1 MGALFRPKDFGS
13 MGNRKVI
20 ENAVKD
26 FSPDTK
32 DSVIKLL
39 NSWEGK
45 STASKLKEILGQDK
59 SEELLRNITED
70 VSLSKDEQIRL
81 RNMFRDSLTFDS
93 IRIQIQNVI

>member
-1 MGALFRPKDFGS
+1 MGDVFRPKDFG
-13 MGNRKVI
+13 GRDNRKVV

-45 STASKLKEILGQDK
+45 KSASE
-59 SEELLRNITED
+59 LRNIAGD
-70 VSLSKDEQIRL
+70 ANLSKDEQIRL
-81 RNMFRDSLTFDS
+81 RNMFRESLTFD
-93 IRIQIQNVI
+93 

>member
-1 MGALFRPKDFGS
+1 MGAVFRPKDFG
-13 MGNRKVI
+13 GRDNRKVV

-45 STASKLKEILGQDK
+45 K
-59 SEELLRNITED
+59 SAAN
-70 VSLSKDEQIRL
+70 
-81 RNMFRDSLTFDS
+81 
-93 IRIQIQNVI
+93 

>member
-1 MGALFRPKDFGS
+1 MGAVFRPKDFGS
-13 MGNRKVI
+13 RDSRKVI

-45 STASKLKEILGQDK
+45 RSASKLREILGQNK
-59 SEELLRNITED
+59 SEELLRYITED
-70 VSLSKDEQIRL
+70 VSLSEDEQIRL
-81 RNMFRDSLTFDS
+81 KNMFRDSLTFD
-93 IRIQIQNVI
+93 

>member
-1 MGALFRPKDFGS
+1 MGAVFRPKDFG
-13 MGNRKVI
+13 GRNNRKVV

-45 STASKLKEILGQDK
+45 KSASELRKILGQNK
-59 SEELLRNITED
+59 SEELLGNITRD
-70 VSLSKDEQIRL
+70 ANISKDEQIRL
-81 RNMFRDSLTFDS
+81 RNMFRESLTFD
-93 IRIQIQNVI
+93 

>member
-1 MGALFRPKDFGS
+1 MGAVFIPKDFG
-13 MGNRKVI
+13 GRDNRKVV

-45 STASKLKEILGQDK
+45 KSDSELRKILGQNK
-59 SEELLRNITED
+59 SEELLRNIAGYAN
-70 VSLSKDEQIRL
+70 LSKDEQIRL
-81 RNMFRDSLTFDS
+81 RNMFRESLTFD
-93 IRIQIQNVI
+93 